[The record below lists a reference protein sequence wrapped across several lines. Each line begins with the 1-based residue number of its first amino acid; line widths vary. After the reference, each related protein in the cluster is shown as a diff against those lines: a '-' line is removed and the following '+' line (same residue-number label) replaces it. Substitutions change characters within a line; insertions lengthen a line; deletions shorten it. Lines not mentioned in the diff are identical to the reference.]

1 MKPARFDYRVAKDR
15 DDALRLAR
23 AGGEGARFLAG
34 GQSLVPMMNFR
45 VAKPETLIDINRC
58 ADLAYVLAAGGELR
72 IGAMTRQ
79 RRAEADP
86 LIRHHAPLIAQALEL
101 SGPLSVRN
109 RGTIGGIFANCYPW
123 ADLLCVGFCLDARV
137 IAAGPGGERTIPVA
151 EFMLGAF
158 ASALEPGELVV
169 EIRVAA
175 DGEACRSS
183 YRKYGDHRA
192 GAAIVS
198 AAAWTDGRV
207 AKIAVGG
214 LGSVPA
220 RLTATA
226 DAVAAGA
233 VRNDIEAALATDLTV
248 LESEVRDLP
257 EPDAKLHMA
266 RVLVHRVIDDIAG
279 RQV

>member
-15 DDALRLAR
+15 DDALRLAQ

-45 VAKPETLIDINRC
+45 VAKPETLIDLNRC
-58 ADLAYVLAAGGELR
+58 ADLAYVRVIADDLR

-86 LIRHHAPLIAQALEL
+86 LIRRHAPLIAQALEL
-101 SGPLSVRN
+101 SGPLSIRN
-109 RGTIGGIFANCYPW
+109 RGTVGGIFANCYPW
-123 ADLLCVGFCLDARV
+123 ADLLCVGFCLDARIV
-137 IAAGPGGERTIPVA
+137 AASPSGERAIPAA

-175 DGEACRSS
+175 DDEACRSS
-183 YRKYGDHRA
+183 YRKHGDHRA

-220 RLTATA
+220 RLAATA
-226 DAVAAGA
+226 AAAAAGA
-233 VRNDIEAALATDLTV
+233 AGTDIDAGLDADFAR
-248 LESEVRDLP
+248 LESEVRELP

-266 RVLVHRVIDDIAG
+266 RVLVHRVIDDIA
-279 RQV
+279 RRPA